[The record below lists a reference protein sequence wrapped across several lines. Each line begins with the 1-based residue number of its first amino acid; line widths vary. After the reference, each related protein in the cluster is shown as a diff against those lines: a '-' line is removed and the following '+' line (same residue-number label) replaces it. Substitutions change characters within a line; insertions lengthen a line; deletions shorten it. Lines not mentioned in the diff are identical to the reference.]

1 MKKFKEL
8 NMNEQH
14 REKGKFKPTIP
25 RNVPNVATASPRT
38 SSDSAEVR
46 LKEDSLDSTTMSSPE
61 GNQFRGGY
69 TPASRTF
76 TEKPQKEPMKKYKE
90 VKEDS
95 DIDLKKDAPSVE
107 AIAKKHGVSV
117 DEIEKQLKI
126 GMAVEA
132 EHGKN
137 KGSEREIAMDHLNEK
152 PNYYTKLK
160 KYVEETEVNEML
172 KPKMSALDKW
182 RQSSTAREK
191 MHNDIEKNRQAN
203 ASQGKE
209 NMSGTITKLSKL
221 LNKEETEQLEEGRP
235 SQRHP
240 LEGHDYHR
248 KTNAELEYIAKDAH
262 KAAEAMKS
270 HNTTAENKYRDQ
282 ANDSATVRHFRKTSG
297 TPDWYK
303 NKYNLK
309 EETEMENTIEE
320 GAVPSK
326 EKTVALRHKSSGKE
340 IRVTQNSIRAYRS
353 LGYHPIREET
363 EQLDE
368 ASTYKLG
375 RAAAETKQ
383 FPIKQN
389 GEHVGN
395 LKFHVSA
402 GKLHHRAS
410 NAIGVDY
417 KKWFGNPD
425 QENLINAHAA
435 KHEAEAR
442 KHFSK
447 KLKEETEY
455 SCGKEQLGE
464 EVEDLD
470 EKARFAQFTQGDQLV
485 FRSLSAP
492 GAPTKRGGT
501 GAHEYGT
508 KPRTSTIAK
517 KTELLKNKIRDSAG
531 KHGPIGKLPEEVEH
545 LNEDETLKAIAK
557 KHDMKY
563 HPGTYG
569 ANMSHATKGYV
580 NINRYGEWGHYKQ
593 GRFDR
598 GHGLATA
605 HGDSS
610 QHFKDLD
617 KHLSTLKEGKFNQ
630 MDVDRQDREAA
641 MEKDGWKKTPA
652 NVTDKSGAKHS
663 PMSRARDLARLALN
677 KKAKSLSPVREE
689 KEESR
694 KAEIV
699 KDVVKSAKKKKS
711 DSTKAEKFES
721 EPVLSSEIQKQ

>member
-1 MKKFKEL
+1 M
-8 NMNEQH
+8 
-14 REKGKFKPTIP
+14 
-25 RNVPNVATASPRT
+25 T
-38 SSDSAEVR
+38 SA
-46 LKEDSLDSTTMSSPE
+46 
-61 GNQFRGGY
+61 
-69 TPASRTF
+69 
-76 TEKPQKEPMKKYKE
+76 
-90 VKEDS
+90 
-95 DIDLKKDAPSVE
+95 ID
-107 AIAKKHGVSV
+107 
-117 DEIEKQLKI
+117 
-126 GMAVEA
+126 
-132 EHGKN
+132 
-137 KGSEREIAMDHLNEK
+137 R
-152 PNYYTKLK
+152 
-160 KYVEETEVNEML
+160 
-172 KPKMSALDKW
+172 
-182 RQSSTAREK
+182 
-191 MHNDIEKNRQAN
+191 
-203 ASQGKE
+203 
-209 NMSGTITKLSKL
+209 LSKQ
-221 LNKEETEQLEEGRP
+221 LNKEEVVNESETHELAIPHSHPYRHEMIGNILKKHGAKHNGQSDKSTYFKVAADKVHAAKSELKSNGVHADHWINGELKEEVVQEGRP

-240 LEGHDYHR
+240 LEGHEYHR

-297 TPDWYK
+297 SPDWYK
-303 NKYNLK
+303 KKYNLK

-320 GAVPSK
+320 GAVPST

-353 LGYHPIREET
+353 LGYHPI
-363 EQLDE
+363 
-368 ASTYKLG
+368 
-375 RAAAETKQ
+375 
-383 FPIKQN
+383 
-389 GEHVGN
+389 
-395 LKFHVSA
+395 
-402 GKLHHRAS
+402 
-410 NAIGVDY
+410 
-417 KKWFGNPD
+417 
-425 QENLINAHAA
+425 
-435 KHEAEAR
+435 
-442 KHFSK
+442 
-447 KLKEETEY
+447 KEEI
-455 SCGKEQLGE
+455 EQIDELSKSTLGSY
-464 EVEDLD
+464 VK
-470 EKARFAQFTQGDQLV
+470 KASVDRVRQTDKMHAGTDGQNAFDRDDR
-485 FRSLSAP
+485 RSKGIPKAIDRL
-492 GAPTKRGGT
+492 TK
-501 GAHEYGT
+501 
-508 KPRTSTIAK
+508 
-517 KTELLKNKIRDSAG
+517 
-531 KHGPIGKLPEEVEH
+531 EEVEH

-617 KHLSTLKEGKFNQ
+617 KHLATLKEGKFNQ

-694 KAEIV
+694 KAGIV
-699 KDVVKSAKKKKS
+699 KNVVKSAKKKKS
-711 DSTKAEKFES
+711 DSAETEKFES